1 MQRYWFSIKRQ
12 DINHDNQQIMFN
24 IKRVIYE
31 ISLINQF
38 NSIGHKC
45 AVKWSFFSTRPI
57 IKWLQAYFYHNKLG
71 GHFTGMYILNS
82 YVNQL
87 NWNNKKVE
95 TLPGFPLII
104 WRAQKNLCI
113 LIFVCRIL
121 ISIFSKHIIQTLWEP
136 LMQTYILGQE
146 KLRYAIKLEV

>member
-1 MQRYWFSIKRQ
+1 MIRYWFSIKRQ

-24 IKRVIYE
+24 IKRVIYK

-45 AVKWSFFSTRPI
+45 AVKWSFFKGTRPI

-71 GHFTGMYILNS
+71 GHFSRMYILNS

-95 TLPGFPLII
+95 TLPGFPLTSSE
-104 WRAQKNLCI
+104 NFCI
-113 LIFVCRIL
+113 LIFVCRSL
-121 ISIFSKHIIQTLWEP
+121 ISIFSKHIIQTLWRP